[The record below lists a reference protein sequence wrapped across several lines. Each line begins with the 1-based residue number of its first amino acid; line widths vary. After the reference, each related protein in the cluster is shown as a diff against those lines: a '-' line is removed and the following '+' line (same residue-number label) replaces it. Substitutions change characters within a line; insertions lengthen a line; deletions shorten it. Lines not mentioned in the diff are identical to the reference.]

1 MPIVEKRDDQSV
13 DHFGRSTIRRQ
24 HAAPKEADRGENS
37 EPGETRPKRL
47 CLTPAIRELQW
58 GRINALR
65 SERYSLNKMAIERG
79 VFGDNIT
86 GLLKEDTE
94 KPLIEISSEK
104 ITKSDDQQ

>member
-1 MPIVEKRDDQSV
+1 
-13 DHFGRSTIRRQ
+13 
-24 HAAPKEADRGENS
+24 
-37 EPGETRPKRL
+37 
-47 CLTPAIRELQW
+47 
-58 GRINALR
+58 
-65 SERYSLNKMAIERG
+65 MAIERG